1 MKKAIFFLSFIFIF
15 SENATA
21 QSTDR
26 KAIASSGGYFSGNN
40 ISLSWTLGETFSTSI
55 ANSSY
60 ILSQGFQQ
68 TYLSTIKLRLFL
80 EGYYLNNHTMTPA
93 LYNQGV
99 PNATMAQVDTI
110 KISLLDTISLEN
122 IYSTNGILDT
132 SGFLSIT
139 IPEIYIGRPCFMKIA
154 HRNSIPIYSKKP
166 IFIGKK
172 DFIDFTAGN

>member
-1 MKKAIFFLSFIFIF
+1 MIRKIIITTFLCLQIMNVI
-15 SENATA
+15 A

-68 TYLSTIKLRLFL
+68 TYLSNIKIRLFL
-80 EGYYLNNHTMTPA
+80 EGYYLNNQTMRPA

-99 PNATMAQVDTI
+99 PNATLAQVDTI

-132 SGFLSIT
+132 NGYLTIT
-139 IPEIYIGRPCFMKIA
+139 IPEIYIGRPCYVKTT
-154 HRNSIPIYSKKP
+154 HRNSIPVFSKKP
-166 IFIGKK
+166 ILIGNK
-172 DFIDFTAGN
+172 DIIDFTGGN